1 MAEQGRLAMT
11 DVFIRSLPIT
21 NTPESLIREGF
32 RLSTINRW
40 NLSGANIRALWNM
53 PIRAA
58 RLHAEKMATTDPYIF
73 TDDDVL
79 PFGKDWIAHG
89 TRILLAHPE
98 YALASTQSVIK
109 EEMLNLSH
117 AQEEADIFEARCVGA
132 PLWVRKGILG
142 DDLPDFP
149 FRDECVALDA
159 YVLKKGFK
167 SGIINGIRHHHLG
180 FGCATDPTLVRCW

>member
-1 MAEQGRLAMT
+1 MV
-11 DVFIRSLPIT
+11 DVFIRT
-21 NTPESLIREGF
+21 KRQNNTLRKAFLDATLMRWLLDDDARPHVCHDDGIRET
-32 RLSTINRW
+32 RLR
-40 NLSGANIRALWNM
+40 
-53 PIRAA
+53 
-58 RLHAEKMATTDPYIF
+58 AEKEATSDIYIF

-159 YVLKKGFK
+159 YVLKKNYK
-167 SGIINGIRHHHLG
+167 SEIINDIRHHHLG
-180 FGCATDPTLVRCW
+180 FGCTTNPTLVRCW